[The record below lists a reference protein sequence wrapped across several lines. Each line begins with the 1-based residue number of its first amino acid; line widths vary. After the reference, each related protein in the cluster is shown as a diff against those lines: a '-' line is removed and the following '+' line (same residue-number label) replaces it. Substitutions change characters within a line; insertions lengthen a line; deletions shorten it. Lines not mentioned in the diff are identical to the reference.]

1 MGLSPQQQ
9 AILDQAKYGTGG
21 ISFISD
27 VSKIDVINEPILIVG
42 LGGTGIDGMLRVKA
56 KINETFKTGINP
68 NNGMR
73 KTVPDNIKFIGVDT
87 DKNSFVDPETG
98 VCTLKYRGMFV
109 EEDEELN
116 IGSKTLTTFFE
127 YAKNNNVTYITDWV
141 SPSLNTQDATE
152 GAGGIRQISR
162 LCLFEQFQKVH
173 GKFTRVI
180 GDLIRSDAATN
191 SKLSVYIISGISGGT
206 GSGTFIDIPY
216 IIQSAAKAA
225 MGISGAANIW
235 QRLSIMGY
243 FITPD
248 INYSN
253 HAADRINVNGYA
265 ALKELDYL
273 MGIEER
279 GETFKQYYTATQEVR
294 SSRKPYGLVNFVSGT
309 FIDGTPV
316 SDPYDSAL
324 QVIAENIVF
333 FISNDP
339 SDNNFGALSF
349 QNNVNTEINQMIAHL
364 EQTNNVKPV
373 AYRYGILGAS
383 GKILPVQDI
392 MTCLASR
399 LFDDIND
406 MWEKH
411 GEPTDQ
417 EVNLVLGPSRF
428 AFDQNSLINSLLA
441 GVADKYTEIKN
452 NAMNYPQSTKDAIK
466 HGGDAALDFEAML
479 KRHKTRIDANFSNGN
494 FKKGLE
500 KNFIKK
506 LKGFFTNTAPNLI
519 PDPTNPNAPTTY
531 GPKFANDILVGV
543 SGGTKL
549 NCLTFCAMMKNNL
562 TSEYNAI
569 NDQLS
574 NMIASTNTLRQAA
587 EKAIVSATGKYND
600 YMEQMERVY
609 ALKERQVLCLKLIDA
624 YTFIE
629 ELVYNANKKI
639 FGTIYSTLT
648 SLRTIFDKN
657 MDIMGDIDVRKT
669 YEGSVLSWYVVDF
682 TTVNKTIREMLDK
695 KDISVSAVNLYKE
708 IWDNREAW
716 SADGTDITKYQ
727 VVEEISDFLAAEF
740 SEQLNSGLE
749 EYIHV
754 EYENANKTGTYNDFK
769 DYLKRKF
776 DSELTNSAAIMFNP
790 RDGFATDAGGPM
802 SEGGKIPGRLYVQ
815 VPNECFQI
823 LTALTEKHGR
833 NNTASSAN
841 KSRIVYNNS
850 LYGYPLYTFGL
861 IEDYEREYEATLASN
876 ASAGLHIYQKGDT
889 NWANLPAICHPLTY
903 STSYNNVREKD
914 RIAEAEAVFDK
925 ALGFGVIKQSP
936 DGLCYIAHFAGNLDL
951 DAMVEEAGNNLASLE
966 RLQGELKSYVE
977 GETSLP
983 VDFEKYTNSNGFEEI
998 RLQKSVTLESAKFWF
1013 PSSYELIKRVKAE
1026 SEKYE
1031 KIAERLKEV
1040 KATISSFDN
1049 YYTFAKALLTDVVV
1063 KKGPKYFF
1071 VPSDET
1077 LEPVELASN
1086 AQLKNSACAEFEIY
1100 DLLFNK
1106 GKLPQNQQAFLL
1118 QDVKTRFAE
1127 FESSDYDAVYCPA
1140 IDSLVD
1146 KFTQIARDV
1155 EFNASSTA
1163 DAEDILN
1170 FYNILINY
1178 LKGIR

>member
-56 KINETFKTGINP
+56 KINETFKTGVNP

-73 KTVPDNIKFIGVDT
+73 KTVPDNIRFIGVDT
-87 DKNSFVDPETG
+87 DKRSFVDPETG
-98 VCTLKYRGMFV
+98 VCSLKYRGMFV
-109 EEDEELN
+109 EEDETLN
-116 IGSKTLTTFFE
+116 IGSKTLTTYFE
-127 YAKNNNVTYITDWV
+127 YAKNNNITYITDWV
-141 SPSLNTQDATE
+141 SPNLNTQDATE

-173 GKFTRVI
+173 GKFTKVI
-180 GDLIRSDAATN
+180 GDLISSNAATN
-191 SKLSVYIISGISGGT
+191 KKLSVYIIGGISGGT

-225 MGISGAANIW
+225 MGISEAANIW
-235 QRLSIMGY
+235 QSLSIMGY
-243 FITPD
+243 FVTPD
-248 INYSN
+248 ISFSN
-253 HAADRINVNGYA
+253 HPADRIRINGYA

-279 GETFKQYYTATQEVR
+279 GETFKQSYTATQEIR

-316 SDPYDSAL
+316 SNAYDSAL
-324 QVIAENIVF
+324 QVIAENIIF

-349 QNNVNTEINQMIAHL
+349 QNNVNNEINQMIAHL
-364 EQTNNVKPV
+364 ENTNNVKPV

-417 EVNLVLGPSRF
+417 EVNLILGPSQF
-428 AFDQNSLINSLLA
+428 AFDQNSLINSLLT
-441 GVADKYTEIKN
+441 GVSDKYMEIKN
-452 NAMNYPQSTKDAIK
+452 NAMNYPQSTKEAIK
-466 HGGDAALDFEAML
+466 HGGDATSDFEAML
-479 KRHKTRIDANFSNGN
+479 KRHKTRIEANFSSDN

-500 KNFIKK
+500 ENFIKK

-519 PDPTNPNAPTTY
+519 PNPTNPNAPTTY
-531 GPKFANDILVGV
+531 GPKFANDVLVGV

-549 NCLTFCAMMKNNL
+549 NCLKFCAMMKNNL

-569 NDQLS
+569 NDQLP
-574 NMIASTNTLRQAA
+574 NMIASANTLRQTA
-587 EKAIVSATGKYND
+587 ERAIVSTTGKYND
-600 YMEQMERVY
+600 YMEQMEKVY
-609 ALKERQVLCLKLIDA
+609 ALKERQILCLNLINA

-629 ELVYNANKKI
+629 DLVYNANHQI

-648 SLRTIFDKN
+648 SLRTIFNKN
-657 MDIMGDIDVRKT
+657 MDIMGNVGVRKT
-669 YEGSVLSWYVVDF
+669 YEGSVMSWYVVDF
-682 TTVNKTIREMLDK
+682 TTVNDTIREMLDK

-708 IWDNREAW
+708 IWGNRKAW
-716 SADGTDITKYQ
+716 FADGTDITKYQ

-740 SEQLNSGLE
+740 SEQLNTGLE
-749 EYIHV
+749 EYIKV

-769 DYLKRKF
+769 DYLKKKF

-790 RDGFATDAGGPM
+790 RPGFATEAGGPM

-815 VPNECFQI
+815 IPKECSEI
-823 LTALTEKHGR
+823 LAALTEKHDEK
-833 NNTASSAN
+833 NTAQSNN
-841 KSRIVYNNS
+841 KARIVYNNS

-861 IEDYEREYEATLASN
+861 IEDYEREYEATLKGS
-876 ASAGLHIYQKGDT
+876 ASAGLHIYQQGDT
-889 NWANLPAICHPLTY
+889 NWAYLPAICHPKTY
-903 STSYNNVREKD
+903 SPSYNNGRERD
-914 RIAEAEAVFDK
+914 RIAEAEAIFDK
-925 ALGFGVIKQSP
+925 ALDFGVIKQSP

-951 DAMVEEAGNNLASLE
+951 NAMVKKADNNLAA
-966 RLQGELKSYVE
+966 LQILHGELSSYVK
-977 GETSLP
+977 GEAYLP
-983 VDFEKYTNSNGFEEI
+983 ADFEKYTNSNGFEEV
-998 RLQKSVTLESAKFWF
+998 RLQKSRTLESARFWF

-1031 KIAERLKEV
+1031 KIAETLKEV
-1040 KATISSFDN
+1040 EATISSFDS
-1049 YYTFAKALLTDVVV
+1049 YYTFAKALLTNVVV

-1086 AQLKNSACAEFEIY
+1086 SELKNSACAEFEIY

-1106 GKLPQNQQAFLL
+1106 GKLPQNQQTFLF
-1118 QDVKTRFAE
+1118 QDVKTKFAE
-1127 FESSDYDAVYCPA
+1127 FENSDYDAVYCPT
-1140 IDSLVD
+1140 IDSLVE
-1146 KFTQIARDV
+1146 KITQIVKNV
-1155 EFNASSTA
+1155 EYNASTTA
-1163 DAEDILN
+1163 NAEEILN
-1170 FYNILINY
+1170 FYNILINF

>member
-56 KINETFKTGINP
+56 KINETFKTGVNQ

-73 KTVPDNIKFIGVDT
+73 KTVPDNIRFIGVDT
-87 DKNSFVDPETG
+87 DKKSFVDPETG
-98 VCTLKYRGMFV
+98 VCSLKYRGMFV
-109 EEDEELN
+109 EEDETLN
-116 IGSKTLTTFFE
+116 IGSKTLATYFE
-127 YAKNNNVTYITDWV
+127 YAANNNVTYITDWV
-141 SPSLNTQDATE
+141 SPNLNTQDATE
-152 GAGGIRQISR
+152 GAAGVRQISR

-173 GKFTRVI
+173 GKFTKVI
-180 GDLIRSDAATN
+180 GDLIRSDSATDK
-191 SKLSVYIISGISGGT
+191 KLSVYIIGGISGGT

-225 MGISGAANIW
+225 MGISEAANIW

-243 FITPD
+243 FVTPD
-248 INYSN
+248 ISYSN
-253 HAADRINVNGYA
+253 HPAERIRINGYA

-279 GETFKQYYTATQEVR
+279 GETFKQSYTATQEIR

-316 SDPYDSAL
+316 SNAYDSAL
-324 QVIAENIVF
+324 QVIAENIIF
-333 FISNDP
+333 FISNEPD
-339 SDNNFGALSF
+339 SAFGALSF
-349 QNNVNTEINQMIAHL
+349 QNNVNTEINGMIAHL
-364 EQTNNVKPV
+364 ENTNNVKPV

-417 EVNLVLGPSRF
+417 EVNLVLGPSQF
-428 AFDQNSLINSLLA
+428 AFDQNSLINSLLV

-452 NAMNYPQSTKDAIK
+452 NAMNYPQSTREAIR
-466 HGGDAALDFEAML
+466 HGGDATSDFEAML
-479 KRHKTRIDANFSNGN
+479 KRHKTRIEANVSGEN
-494 FKKGLE
+494 FKNALE
-500 KNFIKK
+500 KNFINK
-506 LKGFFTNTAPNLI
+506 LRGFFTNTAPNLI
-519 PDPTNPNAPTTY
+519 PDPINPNAPTTY
-531 GPKFANDILVGV
+531 GPKFANDVLVGV

-549 NCLTFCAMMKNNL
+549 NCLTFCAMMKNDL
-562 TSEYNAI
+562 TREYNNV
-569 NDQLS
+569 NDQIP
-574 NMIASTNTLRQAA
+574 NMIASAKTLRDNTQN
-587 EKAIVSATGKYND
+587 AILGGAGKYNE

-609 ALKERQVLCLKLIDA
+609 ALKERQIICLNLIDV

-629 ELVYNANKKI
+629 DLVYDANHQI

-657 MDIMGDIDVRKT
+657 MDIMGNVDVRKT
-669 YEGSVLSWYVVDF
+669 YEGSVMSWYVVDF
-682 TTVNKTIREMLDK
+682 TTVNETIREMLDK
-695 KDISVSAVNLYKE
+695 KDISVSAANLYKE
-708 IWDNREAW
+708 IWENRESWA
-716 SADGTDITKYQ
+716 ADGTNITKYQ
-727 VVEEISDFLAAEF
+727 VVEEISDFLASEF
-740 SEQLNSGLE
+740 SEQLNTGLE
-749 EYIHV
+749 EYIRV
-754 EYENANKTGTYNDFK
+754 EYENANKSGTYKDFA

-790 RDGFATDAGGPM
+790 RDGFATEAGGPM
-802 SEGGKIPGRLYVQ
+802 SQGGTIPGRLYVQ
-815 VPNECFQI
+815 VPAECSEI
-823 LTALTEKHGR
+823 LTALTEKHGTS
-833 NNTASSAN
+833 NTSKSAN
-841 KSRIVYNNS
+841 KSRIIYNNS

-889 NWANLPAICHPLTY
+889 NWANLPAICHPKTY
-903 STSYNNVREKD
+903 SSSYNNGRERD
-914 RIAEAEAVFDK
+914 RIAEAESIFDK
-925 ALGFGVIKQSP
+925 ALDFGVIKQSP

-951 DAMVEEAGNNLASLE
+951 DAMVKEAGNNLAALQ
-966 RLQGELKSYVE
+966 RLHSELSSYVK
-977 GETSLP
+977 GEAYLP
-983 VDFEKYTNSNGFEEI
+983 ADFEKYTNSNGFEEV
-998 RLQKSVTLESAKFWF
+998 RLQKSRTLESARFWF

-1040 KATISSFDN
+1040 GESIASFEN
-1049 YYTFAKALLTDVVV
+1049 YRIFANALLTDVVV

-1086 AQLKNSACAEFEIY
+1086 SELQNSACAEFEIY

-1106 GKLPQNQQAFLL
+1106 GKLPQKQQAFML
-1118 QDVKTRFAE
+1118 QDVKTKFAE
-1127 FESSDYDAVYCPA
+1127 FENSDYYTVYCPT
-1140 IDSLVD
+1140 IDALVE
-1146 KFTQIARDV
+1146 KITQIVRNV
-1155 EFNASSTA
+1155 EFNASTTA
-1163 DAEDILN
+1163 NAEDILN